1 MKKEIEPQADQQLAL
16 IEPATALSIVADGE
30 KFNQF
35 YEKIKAETDAF
46 VPNLAT
52 VTSRKEIASLA
63 YKVART
69 KTALDDAGKSLT
81 EEARLTITAV
91 DKSRRE
97 IRSRLDALRDEVRK
111 PLTDWENKEEERKST
126 IRATVVRLQ
135 NLFTVEAG
143 ATMSQIAAMIEELA
157 AIDLPEDIFG
167 DDLEFAQSTKDGA
180 ATNLEQAL
188 GRAKQAEDDAIELQR
203 LREAEAERIA
213 AEAEAERIAAEAEA
227 ERIAAEA
234 ERIAAEAAAKREAER
249 KEQEARREADEE
261 KRQAQLREEAA
272 EKAAQDARD
281 KAEAERLELEREHEA
296 KLEELR
302 KDAAAKEQARLD
314 EQEAARFKEEERIA
328 AERIREEERLEAE
341 REASRLEKARIEDRE
356 HRSEIMKEAKEAL
369 MEFAEIDEATAKKVV
384 IAITGKN
391 IPHIGINF

>member
-16 IEPATALSIVADGE
+16 IEPATALSIVTDGE

-91 DKSRRE
+91 DKSRKE

-135 NLFTVEAG
+135 NLSTVEAG

-213 AEAEAERIAAEAEA
+213 AEEERIAAEE
-227 ERIAAEA
+227 

-314 EQEAARFKEEERIA
+314 EQEAARFKE
-328 AERIREEERLEAE
+328 AERIEAE